1 MEDAIDFIRQV
12 RMAQARGRL
21 ISSTHPGVAV
31 QGAIYVDE
39 ILYKKVHGGPVA
51 EEKVSR
57 CQQIK

>member
-1 MEDAIDFIRQV
+1 MRLILFDKFEWHKLV
-12 RMAQARGRL
+12 ERL

-31 QGAIYVDE
+31 QGAIFVDE
-39 ILYKKVHGGPVA
+39 ILYKKVHGGLVA